1 MWVSWSVPTLN
12 EYTNKY
18 GYYINA
24 WTSTTGNIT
33 YKIRDE
39 GYTIIDDLDISDDDD
54 ISWDI
59 IRSLK
64 SLSLIYTDQSGTIPS
79 DEFNPDPQTVAATE
93 LSKTAAEE
101 LLDTILE
108 HQELTATE
116 LEEICEILGIESES
130 VGFERLES
138 QLNEKLRDLIETG
151 ELPTKQSLETTE
163 ENDVHVVVTTK
174 DLRSKIGNDVVG
186 TNIKFISRLERD
198 DTILIVDHYVFVSDL
213 HGIESWG
220 VRLTRNHSWDIKGEV
235 TRQKGILLPV
245 VAELLEDA
253 GIDAGDS
260 SDTLA
265 PRLYDFED
273 ETK

>member
-1 MWVSWSVPTLN
+1 MPTLN
-12 EYTNKY
+12 EYANKY

-24 WTSTTGNIT
+24 WTSSTGNIT

-39 GYTIIDDLDISDDDD
+39 GYTIIDDLDISDGDA
-54 ISWDI
+54 ISWDT

-64 SLSLIYTDQSGTIPS
+64 SLSLIYTDQSGTIAS
-79 DEFNPDPQTVAATE
+79 DEFEPDPQTVAATE

-151 ELPTKQSLETTE
+151 VLPTKQSLETTE

-174 DLRSKIGNDVVG
+174 DLRSKTGNDVVG
-186 TNIKFISRLERD
+186 TNIKFISSLKYD

-220 VRLTRNHSWDIKGEV
+220 VRLTKNHSWDIKSEV

-260 SDTLA
+260 SDTLS
-265 PRLYDFED
+265 PPLYDFED